1 MIAMKAKDWFIDF
14 GKGAAL
20 GTGVLPGV
28 SVGTVGIIVGIY
40 DKLLK
45 TINDLRKH
53 FGKAFLTLLPIAL
66 GCIIVAIFLLW
77 GYDKVKPYAGFEIIA
92 LFAGAIIGGLPVIF
106 YELKSG
112 KPTKGDILRVIV
124 GFIVAAG
131 IGVLSVVAKTYWGF
145 DLSGAFL
152 NPNQN
157 WWVYPVT
164 FVVGFVAAVACIIP
178 GISGSMVLFIC
189 GLYDPVVGLYIGSD
203 SMFKNHDRV
212 ATGLIL
218 TLVLL
223 VGVVIG
229 LFVISKAM
237 TKLMEKH
244 HQGTFTVVLGFVL
257 GSVVSMVVNNQIW
270 DTYSSTAW
278 WHYVLGAVAFLA
290 AALLLLFLIIR
301 AHKKAQETDIN
312 EAVSD
317 PKVSD

>member
-1 MIAMKAKDWFIDF
+1 MKAKDWFLDF

-20 GTGVLPGV
+20 GTGILPGV

-40 DKLLK
+40 DKLLN

-66 GCIIVAIFLLW
+66 GCIIVAVFLLW
-77 GYDKVKPYAGFEIIA
+77 GYDKVKPYAGFEIVA
-92 LFAGAIIGGLPVIF
+92 LFAGAILGGIPVIL
-106 YELKSG
+106 YELKKG
-112 KPTKGDILRVIV
+112 KPTKGDILRVVI

-131 IGVLSVVAKTYWGF
+131 IGVLSVIAKIYWGF

-164 FVVGFVAAVACIIP
+164 FIVGFVAAVACILP

-189 GLYDPVVGLYIGSD
+189 GLYDPVVGLYIGAD

-212 ATGLIL
+212 LTGLIL

-229 LFVISKAM
+229 LFVVSKAM

-257 GSVVSMVVNNQIW
+257 GSIVSMFVNNQIW
-270 DTYSSTAW
+270 ESYGVLEW
-278 WHYVLGAVAFLA
+278 WHYLLGGIAFLVA
-290 AALLLLFLIIR
+290 AVLLFFLITH
-301 AHKKAQETDIN
+301 AHKKAEKTDTDK
-312 EAVSD
+312 AVSVS
-317 PKVSD
+317 KVDD